1 MEMAGEGQSRNLLRA
16 SWNKLCLSFAQVQI
30 RVFLLKTEGK
40 CAKSSTVYNE
50 MKPKKNRKIKAT

>member
-30 RVFLLKTEGK
+30 RVFLLKTVGD
-40 CAKSSTVYNE
+40 
-50 MKPKKNRKIKAT
+50 I